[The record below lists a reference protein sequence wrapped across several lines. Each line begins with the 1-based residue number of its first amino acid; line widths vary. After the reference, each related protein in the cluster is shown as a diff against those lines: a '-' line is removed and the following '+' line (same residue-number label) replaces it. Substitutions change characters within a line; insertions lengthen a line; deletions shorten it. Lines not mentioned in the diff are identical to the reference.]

1 MTEISLMIL
10 CPLVAYFVASGL
22 YFSGIVSILIN
33 GVFLN
38 IYAKPNIST
47 ATRKIIKM
55 LYEVVAHTAETIVFL
70 FLGIG
75 LFTIP
80 DPFKTMGFG
89 TFITMVLNLNLARI
103 LNIAIVSFLVNLQ
116 RSENSKI
123 NLKTQF
129 VMWFS
134 GLRGAMAYALA
145 LQASN
150 QLSVGPVILIM
161 TLVYSL
167 ITILGF
173 GTFLYPVLQLMD
185 VKNKPRPL
193 GEVELDTDN
202 FSNRVKAAL

>member
-145 LQASN
+145 LQASS

-173 GTFLYPVLQLMD
+173 GTCLYPVLQLMD

>member
-173 GTFLYPVLQLMD
+173 GTCLYPVLQLMD